1 MRTLAWLAVVAV
13 VAATSPAHAESP
25 ALEEKAKARGGWSVL
40 GLSLAALGA
49 GGLGLGLSGLAG
61 GERLDGL
68 INAYL
73 PASAPDASVLRA
85 LLDRRDA
92 ATAMSVAG
100 FVAGG
105 AMLIAGIICL
115 IVDAPRRPGFALVP
129 TRTGASLV
137 FALEL

>member
-1 MRTLAWLAVVAV
+1 MVVA
-13 VAATSPAHAESP
+13 TWPAHAESP
-25 ALEEKAKARGGWSVL
+25 GLAEKTKSRSGWSVL
-40 GLSLAALGA
+40 GLSLAALGG
-49 GGLGLGLSGLAG
+49 GGLGLGLSGLAA

-73 PASAPDASVLRA
+73 PATAPDASVLRG

-92 ATAMSVAG
+92 ATSWSVAS

-105 AMLIAGIICL
+105 AMLIGGILCL

-129 TRTGASLV
+129 TRDGASLV